1 MTIFEVEED
10 LRREQVAIKK
20 FVDMF
25 GGSFQKLDQ
34 FDIDY
39 KVFDKDKNLIAYAE
53 VKGRIRTMDKA
64 YPLPIA
70 VRKIMKLS
78 EKRLN
83 PVLIWACEDGIIYA
97 KLNELVGQIKFSGRT
112 PRAKSTNDMEIMAY
126 YEKQKCLKY
135 VRF

>member
-10 LRREQVAIKK
+10 LKREQVAIKK
-20 FVDMF
+20 FVDIF

-53 VKGRIRTMDKA
+53 VKGRIKTIANA

-70 VRKIMKLS
+70 VRKLIKLS
-78 EKRLN
+78 DKRLN

-112 PRAKSTNDMEIMAY
+112 PRAKSANDMEIMAY

>member
-1 MTIFEVEED
+1 
-10 LRREQVAIKK
+10 
-20 FVDMF
+20 
-25 GGSFQKLDQ
+25 
-34 FDIDY
+34 
-39 KVFDKDKNLIAYAE
+39 
-53 VKGRIRTMDKA
+53 MDKA

-112 PRAKSTNDMEIMAY
+112 PRANSTNDMEIMAY
-126 YEKQKCLKY
+126 YDKQKCLKY